1 MRWSGL
7 IRKPEFITI
16 WLKCLDDAPTNA
28 PHFGCG
34 EAPLGSEFL
43 PNLLNV
49 VDLGDGKTGII
60 VNITGE
66 DSAEIDL
73 MEYRDGV
80 DTKRMRVLQSI
91 ASGE

>member
-1 MRWSGL
+1 MTPR
-7 IRKPEFITI
+7 
-16 WLKCLDDAPTNA
+16 PTLHILA
-28 PHFGCG
+28 VEKRPY
-34 EAPLGSEFL
+34 GSEFL

-49 VDLGDGKTGII
+49 VDLGDGKTGSI

>member
-1 MRWSGL
+1 
-7 IRKPEFITI
+7 
-16 WLKCLDDAPTNA
+16 
-28 PHFGCG
+28 
-34 EAPLGSEFL
+34 
-43 PNLLNV
+43 LLNV